1 MRKVSIGQAWK
12 GRTSPHSHL
21 AAPDCKE
28 PWEGQPIAMNEG
40 VKTFGGEL
48 SVCVTTSNTM
58 RVRNTPH
65 SAFHTASQ
73 RLLTSGNCCYF
84 AAVSV
89 ALSLVI
95 IRPANAIM
103 KSLHDLDFQK

>member
-1 MRKVSIGQAWK
+1 MGQAWK

-48 SVCVTTSNTM
+48 SVCATTSNAM
-58 RVRNTPH
+58 RVRNTLY

-73 RLLTSGNCCYF
+73 RLLTSGSCCYF
-84 AAVSV
+84 AAVAV

-95 IRPANAIM
+95 IRPPNAIM